1 MCGHKLKQTSV
12 NMSTIE
18 PESSESDYEEA
29 DWSDEFEEGE
39 SITDEGPVV

>member
-1 MCGHKLKQTSV
+1 
-12 NMSTIE
+12 MSTIE
-18 PESSESDYEEA
+18 PERGTESGSESDFEEA